1 MLGSEYREAKEL
13 KRLPQSL
20 AYVSLTLT
28 ELRSTR
34 GRLPK
39 SMSITPKIF
48 CALLSIVTTL
58 PALAFNYASSTPS
71 DAQSKGTTTKIPM
84 CVGLTIVTAISEID
98 GDYESIKTIESINDQ
113 QVRLRYS
120 SERRVQDLMDNEPKL
135 ERKTLTRTM
144 LTKDLATSNLY
155 EQIFDDQ
162 LPDPIP
168 GTTAIGT
175 STAVL
180 NEMKTKG
187 EVELGFFIA
196 FTATPSLDR
205 EVHPNVWDNQMT
217 GKFQRVDASPVML
230 PVIVNNVPVELPTL
244 HVAGDFVGDKTE
256 FFFLDDPANPLSIKW
271 RYGIDSVSE
280 EDFEKFKKAGMKL
293 NRDLATLQVIKISD
307 PCAGPPDA
315 ASTPGNSN
323 SNQIEKSLASTGKA
337 DVYDIYFSFNSDQI
351 RTESEPRIKEIAAAL
366 DKHPDWKLSVD
377 GHTDSVGSNNYNLD
391 LSRRRAAA
399 VKDAL
404 VKRYKI
410 DPKRLATVGYGS
422 TRPKVTNDTLEGRA
436 RNRRVELVRQ

>member
-1 MLGSEYREAKEL
+1 
-13 KRLPQSL
+13 
-20 AYVSLTLT
+20 
-28 ELRSTR
+28 
-34 GRLPK
+34 
-39 SMSITPKIF
+39 
-48 CALLSIVTTL
+48 
-58 PALAFNYASSTPS
+58 
-71 DAQSKGTTTKIPM
+71 
-84 CVGLTIVTAISEID
+84 
-98 GDYESIKTIESINDQ
+98 
-113 QVRLRYS
+113 
-120 SERRVQDLMDNEPKL
+120 
-135 ERKTLTRTM
+135 M
-144 LTKDLATSNLY
+144 LTKDLATANLY

-175 STAVL
+175 SAAVL
-180 NEMKTKG
+180 DELKTKG
-187 EVELGFFIA
+187 EVELGFFIP
-196 FTATPSLDR
+196 FTGTPSLDR

-217 GKFQRVDASPVML
+217 STFQRVEASPVML
-230 PVIVNNVPVELPTL
+230 PVIVNNVPVELPTI
-244 HVAGDFVGDKTE
+244 HIAGDFVGDKTE
-256 FFFLDDPANPLSIKW
+256 FFFLEDPANPLSIKW

-307 PCAGPPDA
+307 PCASPSA
-315 ASTPGNSN
+315 TPGNSD
-323 SNQIEKSLASTGKA
+323 SDQIEKSLASTGKA

-377 GHTDSVGSNNYNLD
+377 GHTDSVGGNNYNLD
-391 LSRRRAAA
+391 LSRRRAVA

-410 DPKRLATVGYGS
+410 DPNRLATVGYGS
-422 TRPKVTNDTLEGRA
+422 TRPKDTNETLVGRA

>member
-1 MLGSEYREAKEL
+1 MSTTAKFLGL
-13 KRLPQSL
+13 LL
-20 AYVSLTLT
+20 A
-28 ELRSTR
+28 
-34 GRLPK
+34 
-39 SMSITPKIF
+39 ITPTVSG
-48 CALLSIVTTL
+48 ALCVVRDSSQSQV
-58 PALAFNYASSTPS
+58 ASPTR
-71 DAQSKGTTTKIPM
+71 IPL

-98 GDYESIKTIESINDQ
+98 GDYESIKTIESVTDQ
-113 QVRLRYS
+113 RVRLKYS

-135 ERKTLTRTM
+135 ERKTISRTM
-144 LTKDLATSNLY
+144 LTKDLANSNLY
-155 EQIFDDQ
+155 EQIFDEQ

-168 GTTAIGT
+168 GTTAIGA
-175 STAVL
+175 SAAVL
-180 NEMKTKG
+180 NELKTKG
-187 EVELGFFIA
+187 DVELGFFIA
-196 FTATPSLDR
+196 FTGTPSLDR
-205 EVHPNVWDNQMT
+205 EVHPNVWDNLMT
-217 GKFQRVDASPVML
+217 GKFQRVEASPVML
-230 PVIVNNVPVELPTL
+230 PVIVNNVPAELPTI
-244 HVAGDFVGDKTE
+244 HIAGDFVGDKTE

-307 PCAGPPDA
+307 PCASPLA
-315 ASTPGNSN
+315 APSTPGNSD
-323 SNQIEKSLASTGKA
+323 SDQIEKSLASTGKA

-351 RTESEPRIKEIAAAL
+351 RAESELRIKEIADAL
-366 DKHPDWKLSVD
+366 NKHPNWKLSVD

-410 DPKRLATVGYGS
+410 DPNRLATVGYGS
-422 TRPKVTNDTLEGRA
+422 TRPKDTNDTLEGRA